1 MFVFVHFQKNEEIDW
16 LIVTQIDINQTFGKR
31 ISHSA
36 QNIMVTRFEINFIL
50 SSDNLGAGV
59 GTVHLHIR
67 SIVLKSFL
75 TFSHFSFREGFVC
88 KLYLLKGYNLP

>member
-1 MFVFVHFQKNEEIDW
+1 MFVFVHFQKNVFNEEIDW

-59 GTVHLHIR
+59 GTVFN
-67 SIVLKSFL
+67 SFF
-75 TFSHFSFREGFVC
+75 TFSHFSFREGA
-88 KLYLLKGYNLP
+88 LLI